1 MKYDPSSIYSE
12 IQQLLRQDLTEVTYK
27 GWFQDMQAVDVV
39 EDGSKKTLI
48 LESEN
53 QLDKK
58 IFSTKFMYHLKK

>member
-39 EDGSKKTLI
+39 EDS
-48 LESEN
+48 S
-53 QLDKK
+53 
-58 IFSTKFMYHLKK
+58 